1 MKPTMKPTMHLLVYV
16 FCGIICISSL
26 AMGYYI
32 HNTYPALSAL
42 LYSMGIALGPITVL
56 GIIYQYFLFQEI
68 RTGAKEAF
76 SEGMSKKLDE
86 LKKVTDF
93 YSHLNDLG
101 IIKVDSSRE
110 NAFNEVEGWLRAEDK
125 EIFFVGTSLRGLIGV
140 NDGSEKILE
149 IIAEKVRTEVSLKF
163 LLIHPVFAPLRE
175 RYEKKRR
182 RPENSVAREILD
194 VIHTL
199 REMGVQSKN
208 IKFFLGTPTC
218 FGIKTSKYMLLN
230 PYPYQEPSLRTFC
243 ITVSKETGNGEIYNA
258 FEMNHFN
265 DIWESTNVVDLE
277 GFDEMS
283 LQKIFNTDINKLLG
297 DDLVIKGLPDCLSK

>member
-1 MKPTMKPTMHLLVYV
+1 MKSPMHLLVYI
-16 FCGIICISSL
+16 FCGMFCIIFVLIGS
-26 AMGYYI
+26 YI
-32 HNTYPALSAL
+32 HSSYPALSAL
-42 LYSMGIALGPITVL
+42 LYGVAIALGPITVL
-56 GIIYQYFLFQEI
+56 GVIYQYFLVQEI

-76 SEGMSKKLDE
+76 KEEMSKKLDE

-149 IIAEKVRTEVSLKF
+149 IIAEKVKTEVSLKF
-163 LLIHPVFAPLRE
+163 LLIHPAFAPLRE

-199 REMGVQSKN
+199 REKGVQSKS

-258 FEMNHFN
+258 FEVNHFN

-277 GFDEMS
+277 GFDEIS
-283 LQKIFNTDINKLLG
+283 LQKIFNTDINKLLR
-297 DDLVIKGLPDCLSK
+297 DDLTIKGLPERLSK

>member
-1 MKPTMKPTMHLLVYV
+1 M
-16 FCGIICISSL
+16 FCIIFVLIGS
-26 AMGYYI
+26 YI
-32 HNTYPALSAL
+32 HSSYPALSAL
-42 LYSMGIALGPITVL
+42 LYGVAIALGPITVL
-56 GIIYQYFLFQEI
+56 GVIYQYFLVQEI

-76 SEGMSKKLDE
+76 KEEMSKKLDE

-149 IIAEKVRTEVSLKF
+149 IIAEKVKTEVSLKF
-163 LLIHPVFAPLRE
+163 LLIHPAFAPLRE

-199 REMGVQSKN
+199 REKGVQSKS

-258 FEMNHFN
+258 FEVNHFN

-277 GFDEMS
+277 GFDEIS
-283 LQKIFNTDINKLLG
+283 LQKIFNTDINKLLR
-297 DDLVIKGLPDCLSK
+297 DDLTIKGLPERLSK

>member
-1 MKPTMKPTMHLLVYV
+1 M
-16 FCGIICISSL
+16 FCIIFVLIGSYINSS
-26 AMGYYI
+26 
-32 HNTYPALSAL
+32 YPALSSL
-42 LYSMGIALGPITVL
+42 LYSVAIALGPITVL
-56 GIIYQYFLFQEI
+56 GVIYQYFLVQEI

-76 SEGMSKKLDE
+76 KEEMSKKLDE

-140 NDGSEKILE
+140 NDGSEKIIE
-149 IIAEKVRTEVSLKF
+149 IIAEKVKTEVSLKF

-199 REMGVQSKN
+199 REKGVQSKN

-243 ITVSKETGNGEIYNA
+243 VTVSKETGNGEIYNA
-258 FEMNHFN
+258 FEVNHFN

-277 GFDEMS
+277 GFDEIS
-283 LQKIFNTDINKLLG
+283 LQN
-297 DDLVIKGLPDCLSK
+297 LPSHPSI